1 MTIEE
6 KLKKYI
12 LDNYKS
18 LRNFV
23 KTSGIDVPYSTIDGI
38 FKRGIGCASIDNVF
52 KICDALGISAD
63 ALIDGQILPKSEAH
77 KQLMNLDQAFSL
89 MSNQFI
95 LAVDNVPMSRKEIL
109 LMEGYIDLTIE
120 LLRKNRHGD
129 RGYLYMTNS
138 PQFDDSIQE
147 RNAERGLDL

>member
-12 LDNYKS
+12 LENYKS

-63 ALIDGQILPKSEAH
+63 ALIDGQILPKNEPH
-77 KQLMNLDQAFSL
+77 KKEIDLRQAVSW
-89 MSNQFI
+89 MSNQYI
-95 LAVDNVPMSRKEIL
+95 LTVDSVPLSKKEIL
-109 LMEGYIDLTIE
+109 LMDGYIDLTIE
-120 LLRKNRHGD
+120 LLRKNRDGD
-129 RGYLYMTNS
+129 RGYLYMTNY
-138 PQFDDSIQE
+138 PELDEHE
-147 RNAERGLDL
+147 RERDF

>member
-12 LDNYKS
+12 LENYKS

-63 ALIDGQILPKSEAH
+63 ALIDGQILPKNEPH
-77 KQLMNLDQAFSL
+77 KKEIDLRQAFSW
-89 MSNQFI
+89 MSNQYI
-95 LAVDNVPMSRKEIL
+95 LTVDNVPLSKKEIL
-109 LMEGYIDLTIE
+109 LMDGYIDLTIE
-120 LLRKNRHGD
+120 LLRKNRDGD
-129 RGYLYMTNS
+129 RGYLYMTNY
-138 PQFDDSIQE
+138 PELDEHE
-147 RNAERGLDL
+147 RERDF